1 MLLAVKKILE
11 SKNEVILVKKQR
23 DEFQTMAEISR
34 QDYAETKE
42 EKSRQVTYL
51 EKENLQFMVELKN
64 KKKECQNLRA
74 EKKVLLP
81 KTYQFANKAK

>member
-1 MLLAVKKILE
+1 M
-11 SKNEVILVKKQR
+11 
-23 DEFQTMAEISR
+23 
-34 QDYAETKE
+34 
-42 EKSRQVTYL
+42 TYL

>member
-1 MLLAVKKILE
+1 
-11 SKNEVILVKKQR
+11 
-23 DEFQTMAEISR
+23 MAENS
-34 QDYAETKE
+34 QQNYAETKE

-64 KKKECQNLRA
+64 NKKECQNLRA

-81 KTYQFANKAK
+81 KMYRFANKAK